1 MRKEER
7 RVLRQWVH
15 RANRYSWR
23 EACTSPFLAFRVT
36 ASVLF
41 AVSIPWTTGMTGIT
55 EVMMREGEGFG
66 QGTCPVWID

>member
-1 MRKEER
+1 
-7 RVLRQWVH
+7 
-15 RANRYSWR
+15 
-23 EACTSPFLAFRVT
+23 LAFRVT